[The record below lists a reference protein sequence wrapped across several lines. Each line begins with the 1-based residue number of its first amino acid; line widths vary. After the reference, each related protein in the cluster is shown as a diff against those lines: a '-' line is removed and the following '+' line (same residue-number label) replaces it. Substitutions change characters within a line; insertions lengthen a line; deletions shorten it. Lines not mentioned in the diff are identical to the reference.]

1 MLLPNSNFNRTYLAN
16 DDDIREDR
24 SEKQCNWGF
33 DRGRAI
39 TEVWQKGRP
48 VTITWLLSNIP
59 FGPLTASPR
68 SGHRNPVLPSPPHSS
83 TMNSYSTEPEPSHGD
98 LLADRLRRL
107 DIPDDHPVQAP
118 SDDHPLPKAPYD
130 GYGFRPSSGRTS
142 PRAPTDRNS
151 PLPDV
156 NGLGWPG
163 KSYILFVSSSQS
175 PLVPSPPS
183 SNHKQS
189 RPCLALMPR
198 PLKKRPAK
206 RDSPRRCAPSSNAS
220 AKTPIERAFFA
231 HQNDMPRP

>member
-1 MLLPNSNFNRTYLAN
+1 MIF
-16 DDDIREDR
+16 EDR
-24 SEKQCNWGF
+24 SEKQCNSGF

-48 VTITWLLSNIP
+48 VTKIWLLSNLR
-59 FGPLTASPR
+59 FGPIHRLAVLG
-68 SGHRNPVLPSPPHSS
+68 SGHRNPVLHPSPPHT
-83 TMNSYSTEPEPSHGD
+83 TMNSSSTEPEPEPSHGD

-118 SDDHPLPKAPYD
+118 SDDHPPPFLPNAPYD
-130 GYGFRPSSGRTS
+130 GYAFRPSGRTS

-163 KSYILFVSSSQS
+163 ILFSFLSHPRFCSITTRR
-175 PLVPSPPS
+175 PSPPS

-189 RPCLALMPR
+189 RPCLALMHR
-198 PLKKRPAK
+198 PLKMRPAK
-206 RDSPRRCAPSSNAS
+206 RDSPPRCAPSSSVS
-220 AKTPIERAFFA
+220 ARTPIEKAFFA
-231 HQNDMPRP
+231 HQNDTPRP